1 MSEPLVDAL
10 TPLLAGIGLELFDV
24 EVRAREVLVFVDRA
38 GGVDLDDLARANR
51 LVSGVLDEL
60 DPIEG
65 RYTLEVSSPG
75 LERRLR
81 TPAHFAGAVGQ
92 AVTVRTTPGGPVR
105 RVSGRLVSSD
115 DGGFVVEGPEVPDG
129 SLRLPYDQV
138 ERARTV
144 FEWGSPAGAPRAKDK
159 KKTGAQG
166 RTTGSVPTTA
176 DPGATDPDSETE
188 TERVITR

>member
-24 EVRAREVLVFVDRA
+24 EVRSREVLVFVDRA

-81 TPAHFAGAVGQ
+81 TPAHFAGALGQ
-92 AVTVRTTPGGPVR
+92 TVTVRTIPGAPVR
-105 RVSGRLVSSD
+105 RVSGRLATSD
-115 DGGFVVEGPEVPDG
+115 DQGFVIEGPDVPDG
-129 SLRLPYDQV
+129 SLRLGYDQV

-144 FEWGSPAGAPRAKDK
+144 FEWGTPAGAPRPKDK
-159 KKTGAQG
+159 KKKAGASG
-166 RTTGSVPTTA
+166 RSAGADPATTGPEA
-176 DPGATDPDSETE
+176 AGADSETE
-188 TERVITR
+188 RAITR